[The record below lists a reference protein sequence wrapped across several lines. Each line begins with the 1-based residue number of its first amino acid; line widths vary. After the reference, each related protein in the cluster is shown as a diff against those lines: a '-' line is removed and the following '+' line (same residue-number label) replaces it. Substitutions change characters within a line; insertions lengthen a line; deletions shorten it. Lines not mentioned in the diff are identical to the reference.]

1 MREPLRNHSLARRP
15 RGAAP
20 TALVAAALTL
30 GSLIA
35 RPARA
40 QDIAGSLETLGV
52 ENAKLY
58 VGPVTNGLA
67 AAMNSGL
74 FHTARVHAPL
84 GFDIGVRAIGA
95 VVPNAD
101 DTFVPVLPASVDFMG
116 VTYTSPYG
124 PAGGSA
130 LLSPTAVGKG
140 PGLVLQPQGSFR
152 QAIVTAGQ
160 SPSSFD
166 IALPEG
172 FDFPLVPYGA
182 IQGSL
187 GLILGTEAT
196 VRFIPSIEISQDVGS
211 VEMFGFGLK
220 HSIDQW
226 FPVPS
231 PINIAVAY
239 AHQELD
245 VGTYLDASAD
255 EFSLIVSKDFPVLTL
270 YAAGTIE
277 DASLDVT
284 YTVANTAGIPGVPAN
299 GTRIAFTADSPNNG
313 RLTLGFTLNLGLLK
327 LNGDYAVAD
336 QNVASAGLFI
346 GLR

>member
-1 MREPLRNHSLARRP
+1 MKNRR
-15 RGAAP
+15 
-20 TALVAAALTL
+20 TALLAGAALTL
-30 GSLIA
+30 TALTA
-35 RPARA
+35 APAGA

-58 VGPVTNGLA
+58 VGPVTSGLA

-74 FHTARVHAPL
+74 FHTARVHKPL
-84 GFDIGVRAIGA
+84 GLDIGVRGMGS
-95 VVPNAD
+95 VVSDVD
-101 DTFVPVLPASVDFMG
+101 DTFVPVLPASVDFLG
-116 VTYTSPYG
+116 VTYAAPYG
-124 PAGGSA
+124 PPAGAA
-130 LLSPTAVGKG
+130 LLSPTAVGQG
-140 PGLVLQPQGSFR
+140 VGLVLEPQGSFR
-152 QAIVTAGQ
+152 QALVSAGQ
-160 SPSSFD
+160 NPASFN

-172 FDFPLVPYGA
+172 FDFPVVPYGA

-187 GLILGTEAT
+187 GLVLGTEAL

-211 VEMFGFGLK
+211 IEMFGFGVK

-239 AHQELD
+239 FHQELD
-245 VGTYLDASAD
+245 VGTYLDASSDA
-255 EFSLIVSKDFPVLTL
+255 FSLIVSKDLPVLTL

-277 DASLDVT
+277 DANLDIQ

-299 GTRIAFTADSPNNG
+299 GTRIAFQTDSPNDS
-313 RLTLGFTLNLGLLK
+313 RLTVGFTLNLGPLK

-336 QNVASAGLFI
+336 QNVVSAGVFF
-346 GLR
+346 GFR